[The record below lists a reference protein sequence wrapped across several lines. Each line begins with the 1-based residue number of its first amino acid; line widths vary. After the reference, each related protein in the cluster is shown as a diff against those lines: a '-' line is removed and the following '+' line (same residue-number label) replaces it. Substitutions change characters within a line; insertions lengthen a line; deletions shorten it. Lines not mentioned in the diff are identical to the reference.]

1 MGGAWFPLEEPVR
14 DSTISL
20 CYTPVPS
27 HARFSKFIVR
37 KLGLASVIERGIV
50 AVVCACLFHSRYL
63 AFQEKEN

>member
-1 MGGAWFPLEEPVR
+1 
-14 DSTISL
+14 
-20 CYTPVPS
+20 VPS